1 MDNAFT
7 EEINKIAL
15 CSNGDKRMLS
25 INSIETSAFRTKRD
39 LVSTKEKIK
48 CNNLLK
54 KYKKMINFDD
64 VTKKTKH
71 KRT

>member
-1 MDNAFT
+1 
-7 EEINKIAL
+7 
-15 CSNGDKRMLS
+15 MLS
-25 INSIETSAFRTKRD
+25 INSIETSAFRTKKD